1 MIVARQEIIAQ
12 LLITKEKPEIVVQF
26 VLSAYIFLVK
36 RDFFTLVSFTF
47 PTLSTTF
54 TLTR

>member
-12 LLITKEKPEIVVQF
+12 LLVTKEKPEIVVQF

-36 RDFFTLVSFTF
+36 RDFLTLVSFTF